1 MGCDEGME
9 NCGVGVGS
17 IVDVMSGQKPPD
29 SRLPEPPNAKHPVD
43 TGANR
48 ISSQVGNADRKLR
61 TLQGEEEEQEAEAA
75 EEDKQEEDDDYDKE
89 DEEEEAE
96 AEEEEQEE
104 DDDDKEEE
112 EDEDEEEETEEERD
126 GKVQET
132 AQLFGGFGATISD
145 RKTAL
150 DTGQEG

>member
-1 MGCDEGME
+1 MRRGRRFNRRCH
-9 NCGVGVGS
+9 VWAK
-17 IVDVMSGQKPPD
+17 IT
-29 SRLPEPPNAKHPVD
+29 RLPEPPNAKHPVD
-43 TGANR
+43 TGRSR

-104 DDDDKEEE
+104 DDDDK
-112 EDEDEEEETEEERD
+112 DEDEEEETEEERD
-126 GKVQET
+126 GKGKET
-132 AQLFGGFGATISD
+132 AQLFGGFGKTISD

-150 DTGQEG
+150 DTGQGG